1 MMQSLE
7 EKDLGNTA
15 YKNKEFEA
23 ALEHYGKA
31 IQLDPTNITFYTNKA
46 GKVILKFIM
55 FHLWF

>member
-23 ALEHYGKA
+23 ALEHYSKA

-55 FHLWF
+55 FHL